1 MILFII
7 FLLLTILL
15 PACFLFLALTQ
26 KKSKDRFSF
35 RSYFSY
41 ELFPPKES
49 KLYYPLRVLEGLS
62 LLTGILP
69 GLYGLFAIQQF
80 DLNYSL
86 FFVGLSLAGIIAPL
100 GQYFLSYI
108 DLSFAKQHL
117 SLFCVTGIG
126 EILFCG
132 MSGFYFAAVYRNLRD
147 VFSLIVT
154 IFLFLGLFAS
164 VLLLI
169 NPKLKDWA
177 KLEKSVSEDGSVSY
191 CRPKRFVLPYSEWVL
206 YFVAIL
212 NNLIALIGLYFLTIN
227 R

>member
-1 MILFII
+1 MTFFII

-15 PACFLFLALTQ
+15 PTCFLFLALAQ
-26 KKSKDRFSF
+26 KRKEDFSF

-41 ELFPPKES
+41 ELFPSKES
-49 KLYYPLRVLEGLS
+49 KWYYPLRILEALA

-69 GLYGLFAIQQF
+69 GLFGLFFIQQF
-80 DLNYSL
+80 NINYTL
-86 FFVGLSLAGIIAPL
+86 FFVGLSLAGIVAPL

-108 DLSFAKQHL
+108 DLSFSKQHL

-132 MSGFYFAAVYRNLRD
+132 MSGFYFAAVYRNLGD
-147 VFSLIVT
+147 ILSLIIA
-154 IFLFLGLFAS
+154 IFLFLGALISA
-164 VLLLI
+164 LLLI

-177 KLEKSVSEDGSVSY
+177 KLEKNVGEDGLLSY
-191 CRPKRFVLPYSEWVL
+191 HRPKRFVLPYSEWTL
-206 YFVAIL
+206 FFLGIFNDA
-212 NNLIALIGLYFLTIN
+212 IALIGFYFLTIN